1 MIPSGP
7 ARRTEEEEYGEA
19 HRGSVLPS
27 PPLTRSNSV
36 ASRERET
43 DLNGGDDNDDNDDQD
58 ITEIEIQDPLRH
70 PSLPSQDSLFDL
82 NGRLRVPQSTS
93 SPRPIT
99 SPQPWDLVDPPA
111 DNGQNLPY
119 PHGTVKSKFSQ
130 MQDSAGA
137 RTLIPKS
144 SYYFGP
150 PPPGSAYGTQPI
162 GHIGLHHPREVLRI
176 ERDYTGG
183 DVIQFAPIYPLELE
197 GRITPT
203 QFLES
208 INAINERLIS
218 AHSLRWA
225 ALDNVLAVLTL
236 QLTRLV
242 LTTHY
247 EKQMRVLEQLFRELN
262 AELYN
267 PVGLNLLWPR
277 KVAFLFLEIEY
288 Y

>member
-1 MIPSGP
+1 MQGS
-7 ARRTEEEEYGEA
+7 A
-19 HRGSVLPS
+19 H
-27 PPLTRSNSV
+27 
-36 ASRERET
+36 SRC
-43 DLNGGDDNDDNDDQD
+43 
-58 ITEIEIQDPLRH
+58 
-70 PSLPSQDSLFDL
+70 
-82 NGRLRVPQSTS
+82 
-93 SPRPIT
+93 
-99 SPQPWDLVDPPA
+99 
-111 DNGQNLPY
+111 
-119 PHGTVKSKFSQ
+119 
-130 MQDSAGA
+130 
-137 RTLIPKS
+137 LIPKS

-150 PPPGSAYGTQPI
+150 PPPGSAYGTAPVGQI
-162 GHIGLHHPREVLRI
+162 GVHHPREVLRV

-183 DVIQFAPIYPLELE
+183 EVIQFAPIYPLELE

-225 ALDNVLAVLTL
+225 ALDNLLAVLTL
-236 QLTRLV
+236 QVTRLV

-247 EKQMRVLEQLFRELN
+247 EKEMKVLEQLFRELN